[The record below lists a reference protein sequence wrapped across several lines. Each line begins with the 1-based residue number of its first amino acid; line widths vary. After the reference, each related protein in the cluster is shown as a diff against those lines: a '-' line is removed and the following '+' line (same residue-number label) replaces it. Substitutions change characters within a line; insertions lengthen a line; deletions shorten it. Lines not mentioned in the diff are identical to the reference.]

1 MLDVSVRQRYGENRL
16 VYRLLEIVEWSQ
28 LVREVQIE
36 WLVFGYLI
44 AELTHGVAHRVHHV
58 HQLSVAG

>member
-28 LVREVQIE
+28 LVRVVQIE

-44 AELTHGVAHRVHHV
+44 AELTHGVAHRINHI

>member
-28 LVREVQIE
+28 IVRVVQIE

-44 AELTHGVAHRVHHV
+44 AELTNGVANRVHHV